1 MIISERLSIRIADLY
16 FDEPKPP
23 YENVDIF
30 RYNQVSAPVRGATC
44 TPFATIV
51 LDLSA
56 SPEQLLSNTKRSSRE
71 KIRRAEREARAG
83 RLRYEYSAR
92 GTSEWIAR
100 FTEHFD
106 RCAAVK
112 ALPHASRF
120 RLSILAH
127 NHALDI
133 SFVTDSDGEILAAS
147 CAVLTPKRVRG
158 LYTAAS
164 FRLTSDQTRR
174 SLIGRAN
181 RYLFWRDC
189 LRFKESGAELFDFGG
204 YYPGNTDTEKLKIN
218 VFKEGF
224 GGEVR
229 REFNCEECVTL
240 KGSLARW
247 AIALRNSWVSRKH
260 SEHNAEAANSQ
271 ELIHGGRIPTQV

>member
-1 MIISERLSIRIADLY
+1 MIISEQFSIRIADLY

-23 YENVDIF
+23 DEDVDIF

-56 SPEQLLSNTKRSSRE
+56 SPEQLLSNAKRECRE
-71 KIRRAEREARAG
+71 KFHRAEREEQAG
-83 RLRYEYSAR
+83 RLRYEYSAS

-100 FTEHFD
+100 FKKHFD
-106 RCAAVK
+106 RCSSVK
-112 ALPHASRF
+112 ALPHASRS

-133 SFVTDSDGEILAAS
+133 SFVTDSEGEILAAS
-147 CAVLTPKRVRG
+147 CALLTPKRVRG
-158 LYTAAS
+158 LYAAAS
-164 FRLTSDQTRR
+164 FRFTSDLKQRA
-174 SLIGRAN
+174 LIGRAN

-204 YYPGNTDTEKLKIN
+204 YYTGNADTEKLRIN
-218 VFKEGF
+218 AFKEGF

-247 AIALRNSWVSRKH
+247 AIARRNAWVWRKH
-260 SEHNAEAANSQ
+260 FKRKAEATHSQ
-271 ELIHGGRIPTQV
+271 ELIRGSRIPTQV